1 MRRLAI
7 VALVLIVAGCADL
20 REPVTL
26 EPIAAPQIGALEAAY
41 DRGKW
46 TWVRNADG
54 RSLLRHAQIGNCFV
68 DPQPP
73 LDAHDPGLRLERGE
87 KAIGAARYGVLTV
100 YEKREF
106 WEAIYTRSGSST
118 PTLGVY
124 AAGRCQEEAERILH
138 TYEQSRPK

>member
-1 MRRLAI
+1 VVCPLFLM
-7 VALVLIVAGCADL
+7 AGCAEL

-26 EPIAAPQIGALEAAY
+26 EPIPTPKIGTLEAAY

-46 TWVRNADG
+46 TWVKNADG
-54 RSLLRHAQIGNCFV
+54 RALLKHAEVRDCFV

-73 LDAHDPGLRLERGE
+73 LDVHDGGLTVERGE
-87 KAIGAARYGVLTV
+87 KTIGAARYDVLTV

-106 WEAIYTRSGSST
+106 WEAVYTRSGSST

-124 AAGRCQEEAERILH
+124 AAGRCQEEAERILQ
-138 TYEQSRPK
+138 TYESQRR